1 MSEQTLELIVSLIA
15 KGEAKVVRKRGK
27 LMVVGSV

>member
-1 MSEQTLELIVSLIA
+1 MSNETLELIASLIV
-15 KGEAKVVRKRGK
+15 KGQAKVVRKRGK